1 MNATELTARVE
12 VLEAVVVE
20 LAAAL
25 SPMAAEEIAGRLT
38 GIAGA
43 GDIDAELAEWLAED
57 LVRQDDDFGQ
67 AAIIRVDFRAKRRR
81 ALFGPVEETMAD
93 AVVIALAPPQG

>member
-1 MNATELTARVE
+1 MTARVE
-12 VLEAVVVE
+12 VLEAIVVE

-25 SPMAAEEIAGRLT
+25 SPMAAEDIAGRLT

-43 GDIDAELAEWLAED
+43 GDIDFELAEWLAED
-57 LVRQDDDFGQ
+57 LVREDDDLGQ

-81 ALFGPVEETMAD
+81 AMFGPVD
-93 AVVIALAPPQG
+93 ASMD